1 MKVIFEMPVAYRIA
15 YADITTQCGDLCD
28 CEEKENLSGDQ
39 IIAIIAIAAP
49 IVWELV
55 TKYLPDPQITIEFQ
69 LDEQTTIT
77 VSERSVKR
85 AKMKGERI
93 KAEWEKTNKKY

>member
-1 MKVIFEMPVAYRIA
+1 MKVIFEMPVDYRMA
-15 YADITTQCGDLCD
+15 YADITAQCGDLCN

-55 TKYLPDPQITIEFQ
+55 TKYLPDPQITIACQ
-69 LDEQTTIT
+69 LDERTTIT
-77 VSERSVKR
+77 VSERSVER
-85 AKMKGERI
+85 AMMKVARI
-93 KAEWEKTNKKY
+93 KAEWEKTNK

>member
-15 YADITTQCGDLCD
+15 YADITTQCGDLYD

-85 AKMKGERI
+85 AKMKVERI
-93 KAEWEKTNKKY
+93 KAEWEKTNK

>member
-1 MKVIFEMPVAYRIA
+1 MKIVFEMPVDYRVAYE
-15 YADITTQCGDLCD
+15 DITAQCSNLCN

-69 LDEQTTIT
+69 LNEQTTIT
-77 VSERSVKR
+77 VSGRSVKR
-85 AKMKGERI
+85 AKLKVERI
-93 KAEWEKTNKKY
+93 KAEWEKTNK

>member
-1 MKVIFEMPVAYRIA
+1 MKVVFEMPVEYRIA
-15 YADITTQCGDLCD
+15 YADITAQCGDLCN
-28 CEEKENLSGDQ
+28 CEEKESLSGDQ

-85 AKMKGERI
+85 AKMKVERI
-93 KAEWEKTNKKY
+93 KAEWEKTNK

>member
-1 MKVIFEMPVAYRIA
+1 MKVVFEMPVDYRMAYT
-15 YADITTQCGDLCD
+15 DITAQCGDLCN

-55 TKYLPDPQITIEFQ
+55 RKYLPDPQITIEFQ

-77 VSERSVKR
+77 VSDRSVER
-85 AKMKGERI
+85 AKMKVDRI
-93 KAEWEKTNKKY
+93 KAEWEKTNK

>member
-15 YADITTQCGDLCD
+15 YADITTQCGDLCY

-85 AKMKGERI
+85 AKMKVERI
-93 KAEWEKTNKKY
+93 KAEWEKTNK